1 MNPYYRAAV
10 AALLALVCASG
21 AAQTAESAADSA
33 DDSVEIDTIIVTGTK
48 SNLSIAEIPV
58 SVAVV
63 TGETIEREPLADL
76 YDIVD
81 RIPNVTSSF
90 GGLGFAIRGVDQR
103 GIGSGSGQTL
113 TVFVDD
119 SPLGNFTTFFGPTG
133 SWDLGSV
140 EVFRGPQSTNF
151 GRNSLAGAIY
161 IRTQDPSYDPDLK
174 LRAEA
179 GDFDMW
185 HVAAAGGGTLVE
197 DRVAFRLAGEYRESD
212 GFLTNTLLDVPA
224 DATELSNVRGK
235 LLFEPTDSLKIVTT
249 SSYTENFAGE
259 DTVPLNDAESREVAY
274 DTPGR
279 EGTESFIQSVNAI
292 WTISDT
298 LEFQS
303 ITAFQDTDYVRLE
316 DIDASALPIG
326 ALDRTGSDESLAQE
340 LRLRFAGERLSG
352 VVGLY
357 FVTTETG
364 FLDTL
369 TVPAS
374 VLNPQIPPSLIARRD
389 SETKDDSDNY
399 AFFFD
404 GVYALSETVDLLF
417 GGRYD
422 DEEQENFQS
431 TTLEFLT
438 PIPDGFE
445 FLAGLEGTETTVTK
459 ASFDAFL
466 PKLGIRRWF
475 SDRSNVAFVI
485 QQGYRAGG
493 AEINFVDG
501 SVEEFDPEFLWNYEL
516 SYRSTY
522 LDGRV
527 RWNANVFFSDWEDQ
541 QVGVPISEDIPN
553 LLRTVNAGKSE
564 LYGFE
569 TDVDWVVSETI
580 SVYGS
585 LGYVK
590 TEFNDF
596 PNPLPQPGR
605 PDNLAGNEFPFAP
618 EWTGNVGIDVNHPS
632 GFFGG
637 IDVNYQGEV
646 FSTQDNIPEDKSDS
660 ATLVNLRVGYT
671 WSDRYSVTA
680 YARNLFDEFVVVQRG
695 TATNFA
701 RLGDPRVVALRFDAN
716 W

>member
-1 MNPYYRAAV
+1 MNPYHRAAV
-10 AALLALVCASG
+10 AALLSFVCTSG
-21 AAQTAESAADSA
+21 IAQTGEPPGDPS
-33 DDSVEIDTIIVTGTK
+33 DDSVAIDTIIVTGTK
-48 SNLSIAEIPV
+48 SNLSIGEIPV

-119 SPLGNFTTFFGPTG
+119 APLGNFTTFFGPTG

-161 IRTQDPSYDPDLK
+161 IRTRDPGYEPDLK
-174 LRAEA
+174 LRAEV

-185 HVAAAGGGTLVE
+185 HVAAAGGGTIVE

-212 GFLTNTLLDVPA
+212 GFLTNTLLDAPA
-224 DATELSNVRGK
+224 DATELSNLRGK
-235 LLFEPTDSLKIVTT
+235 LLFEPTDSLRIVTT

-259 DTVPLNDAESREVAY
+259 DTVPLDAAESRDVAY
-274 DTPGR
+274 DAAGR
-279 EGTESFIQSVNAI
+279 EGTESFIQSINAI
-292 WTISDT
+292 WTISDV

-303 ITAFQDTDYVRLE
+303 ITAFQDTDYVRIE
-316 DIDASALPIG
+316 DIDGTAAPVG

-340 LRLRFAGERLSG
+340 LRLRFDGERFSG
-352 VVGLY
+352 VAGLY

-374 VLNPQIPPSLIARRD
+374 ILNPAIPPTVIARRD
-389 SETKDDSDNY
+389 SETNDDSDNY

-404 GVYALSETVDLLF
+404 GVYALTETVDLLF
-417 GGRYD
+417 GGRHDY
-422 DEEQENFQS
+422 EEQENFQA
-431 TTLEFLT
+431 TTLEFVT
-438 PIPDGFE
+438 PIPPGFE
-445 FLAGLEGTETTVTK
+445 FLEDFEGTEATTTD

-466 PKLGIRRWF
+466 PKLGIRAWL
-475 SDRSNVAFVI
+475 SERSNVAFVV

-493 AEINFVDG
+493 AEINFLDG

-516 SYRSTY
+516 SYRSTSRDNR
-522 LDGRV
+522 L

-541 QVGVPISEDIPN
+541 QVGVPISEEIPN
-553 LLRTVNAGKSE
+553 FLRTVNAGTSE

-569 TDVDWVVSETI
+569 TDFDWLVSETVN
-580 SVYGS
+580 VYGS
-585 LGYVK
+585 VGYVK
-590 TEFNDF
+590 TEFEDF
-596 PNPLPQPGR
+596 PNPLPLPGR

-618 EWTGNVGIDVNHPS
+618 EWTGNLGVDINHPS

-660 ATLVNLRVGYT
+660 ATLVNLRIGYT
-671 WSDRYSVTA
+671 WNRRYSVTA

-695 TATNFA
+695 AATNFA
-701 RLGDPRVVALRFDAN
+701 RLGDPRVVAVRFDAN

>member
-1 MNPYYRAAV
+1 MGPFYRAAT
-10 AALLALVCASG
+10 AAMLSLVCTTG
-21 AAQTAESAADSA
+21 LAQTGESVDDGS

-48 SNLSIAEIPV
+48 SNLSITEIPA

-90 GGLGFAIRGVDQR
+90 GGLGFSIRGVDQR

-113 TVFVDD
+113 TIFVDD

-151 GRNSLAGAIY
+151 GRNALAGAIY
-161 IRTQDPSYDPDLK
+161 IRTQDPSYEPDLK

-212 GFLTNTLLDVPA
+212 GFLTNTLLDAPA
-224 DATELSNVRGK
+224 DATELSNLRGK
-235 LLFEPTDSLKIVTT
+235 LLFEPTESLQIVTT

-259 DTVPLNDAESREVAY
+259 DTVPLDDAESREVVY

-279 EGTESFIQSVNAI
+279 EGTESFIQSINAI
-292 WTISDT
+292 WTISDA

-316 DIDASALPIG
+316 DIDGTALPIG
-326 ALDRTGSDESLAQE
+326 ALDREGSDESLAQE
-340 LRLRFAGERLSG
+340 LRLRYSGERLSG

-357 FVTTETG
+357 FVTAETG

-369 TVPAS
+369 TIPAS
-374 VLNPQIPPSLIARRD
+374 ALNPSIPSSLIAQRG

-404 GVYALSETVDLLF
+404 GVYSLSENVDLLF

-431 TTLEFLT
+431 TTLQFLT
-438 PIPDGFE
+438 PIPPGFD
-445 FLAGLEGTETTVTK
+445 FLADLEGTETVVTK

-466 PKLGIRRWF
+466 PKLGVRRWL
-475 SDRSNVAFVI
+475 SDRSNVAFVV
-485 QQGYRAGG
+485 QRGYRAGG
-493 AEINFVDG
+493 SEINFVDG

-516 SYRSTY
+516 SYRSTHF
-522 LDGRV
+522 DGRL

-553 LLRTVNAGKSE
+553 LLRTVNAGESE

-569 TDVDWVVSETI
+569 TDVDWFVSDTVN
-580 SVYGS
+580 VYGS
-585 LGYVK
+585 VGYVK
-590 TEFNDF
+590 TEFKDF
-596 PNPLPQPGR
+596 PNPLPLPGR

-618 EWTGNVGIDVNHPS
+618 EWTGNVGVDINHPS

-637 IDVNYQGEV
+637 IDVNYQGSV

-671 WSDRYSVTA
+671 WGDRYSVTA

-695 TATNFA
+695 AATNFA

>member
-1 MNPYYRAAV
+1 MDQFRQAV
-10 AALLALVCASG
+10 IAALLSFACTIVV
-21 AAQTAESAADSA
+21 AQTGESVGEAEE
-33 DDSVEIDTIIVTGTK
+33 DSVEIDTIIVTGTK
-48 SNLSIAEIPV
+48 SNLSLAEIPV

-151 GRNSLAGAIY
+151 GRNALAGAIY
-161 IRTQDPSYDPDLK
+161 IRTRDPSFEPDLK

-212 GFLTNTLLDVPA
+212 GFLTNTLLDAPA
-224 DATELSNVRGK
+224 DATELSNLRGK
-235 LLFEPTDSLKIVTT
+235 LLFEPTDSLRIVTT

-259 DTVPLNDAESREVAY
+259 DVVPLDDAESREVTY
-274 DTPGR
+274 DTAGR
-279 EGTESFIQSVNAI
+279 EGTESFIQSINAI
-292 WTISDT
+292 WTISDA

-303 ITAFQDTDYVRLE
+303 ITAFQDTDYVRIE
-316 DIDASALPIG
+316 DIDGTAAPVG

-340 LRLRFAGERLSG
+340 LRLRFDGERLSG
-352 VVGLY
+352 VAGLY

-374 VLNPQIPPSLIARRD
+374 ILNPAIPPTLVAQRD
-389 SETKDDSDNY
+389 SRTNDNSDNY

-404 GVYALSETVDLLF
+404 GVYALTETVELLF

-422 DEEQENFQS
+422 YEEQDNFQA
-431 TTLEFLT
+431 TTLEFVT
-438 PIPDGFE
+438 PIPPGFE
-445 FLAGLEGTETTVTK
+445 FLEDFEGTEATTTE

-466 PKLGIRRWF
+466 PKLGIRRWL
-475 SDRSNVAFVI
+475 SDRSNVAFVV

-493 AEINFVDG
+493 AEINFLDG

-516 SYRSTY
+516 SYRATH
-522 LDGRV
+522 LDGRL
-527 RWNANVFFSDWEDQ
+527 RWNANLFFSDWEDQ
-541 QVGVPISEDIPN
+541 QVGVPISEEIPN
-553 LLRTVNAGKSE
+553 FLRTVNAGESE

-569 TDVDWVVSETI
+569 TDVDWLVSDVI
-580 SVYGS
+580 SIYGS
-585 LGYVK
+585 VGYVK

-596 PNPLPQPGR
+596 PNPLSLPGR

-618 EWTGNVGIDVNHPS
+618 EWSGNLGLDFNHPN
-632 GFFGG
+632 GLFGG
-637 IDVNYQGEV
+637 IDVNYQGAV
-646 FSTQDNIPEDKSDS
+646 YSTQDNIPEDKSDS
-660 ATLVNLRVGYT
+660 ATLVNLRLGYA